1 MRNITSIKTYIDT
14 IMQLRSDPSCEEYPN
29 YQWFFR
35 GQKDSTW
42 SVEPSIFRN
51 DGVAKEYELIQSAL
65 RQNPFDFRDSKTDF
79 EILTKLQHYGLGTRL
94 LDVTLNPLVAL
105 YFACEEQTEYT
116 ENRNG
121 QYTKSERDGIVFVK
135 FAPWHAPD
143 EMATRIAAAIPF
155 FKIEEGYSIQSLLND
170 LIGCR
175 IISGNESEML
185 RNDNFHLLTEYIQN
199 SYFVLSS
206 HSNERLIRQS
216 GGFVLPT
223 SLVIKPCD
231 LKVTETS
238 SVEKAHQHMNG
249 LFDSE
254 VLIIPSKNKA
264 AIREEL
270 DFFNINEATLF
281 PELEHQMMYIK
292 QKNVPIRGIV
302 PDFQKLIALA
312 KNAPK
317 EFNDLTPDLSKIV
330 MGQFPDLSHELQNKI
345 LDEVAP
351 LLLLVDWKQKESIR
365 SQIRSTVKRL
375 LQQELSAAESNHQA
389 EKLLKMLLAPAE
401 EFAEIEVNN

>member
-1 MRNITSIKTYIDT
+1 
-14 IMQLRSDPSCEEYPN
+14 
-29 YQWFFR
+29 
-35 GQKDSTW
+35 
-42 SVEPSIFRN
+42 
-51 DGVAKEYELIQSAL
+51 
-65 RQNPFDFRDSKTDF
+65 
-79 EILTKLQHYGLGTRL
+79 
-94 LDVTLNPLVAL
+94 
-105 YFACEEQTEYT
+105 
-116 ENRNG
+116 
-121 QYTKSERDGIVFVK
+121 
-135 FAPWHAPD
+135 
-143 EMATRIAAAIPF
+143 MATRIAAAIPF

-170 LIGCR
+170 LIGYR

-185 RNDNFHLLTEYIQN
+185 KNDNFHLLTEYIQN

-292 QKNVPIRGIV
+292 QKNVPISGIV
-302 PDFQKLIALA
+302 PDFQKLIALT
-312 KNAPK
+312 KNTPE
-317 EFNDLTPDLSKIV
+317 EFNDLTPDLSKII

-375 LQQELSAAESNHQA
+375 LQQKLSAAESNHQA
-389 EKLLKMLLAPAE
+389 EKLLKMLLAPTE